1 MALSNVVT
9 FKLLLRSLAAPVCS
23 HPPLGL
29 APFRNLHIQVALSNV
44 FTCKLL
50 LRSAVSTGT
59 SDYEGLAAA
68 VGGPW
73 LKVGLSS
80 LVLIR
85 GAPPPAQYC
94 SHLGCELVCR

>member
-1 MALSNVVT
+1 MSSPSSSCCAPWLRLFVLIPLWAL
-9 FKLLLRSLAAPVCS
+9 
-23 HPPLGL
+23 PPSVIS
-29 APFRNLHIQVALSNV
+29 PCHIQVALSNV

>member
-1 MALSNVVT
+1 M
-9 FKLLLRSLAAPVCS
+9 
-23 HPPLGL
+23 
-29 APFRNLHIQVALSNV
+29 ALSNV

-59 SDYEGLAAA
+59 CDYEGLAAA

-85 GAPPPAQYC
+85 GTPLQGNIAGICGRSLCAGSGEYGGLAAVVGGPWLEMSRWVQLALLNVDKHC
-94 SHLGCELVCR
+94 KS